1 VSGPLR
7 VEAVGPV
14 RVVHWDDGENRFQG
28 ESMAAW
34 HVVLDELEAVDGPLA
49 VVAVGTGKFFSNGL
63 DLDAFAGRPS
73 EDLLAYI
80 DDVHAV
86 FARVL
91 ALPLPTVAAVNG
103 HAFAGGGMLA
113 LCCDHRIMRS
123 DRGYFCLPEVDLGV
137 TFAPG
142 MLALIQATLPTP
154 TAREAMHTGRRYT
167 AEEAVAAGIAH
178 VALPEAE
185 VLPAAV
191 VVAAERAGKGRGVLG
206 GLKEQTFADALAV
219 LRGRS

>member
-1 VSGPLR
+1 MSAMR
-7 VEAVGPV
+7 IEHEGPV
-14 RVVHWDDGENRFQG
+14 AVLHLTEGENRFTPDFLDG
-28 ESMAAW
+28 VGAA
-34 HVVLDELEAVDGPLA
+34 LDEVEGLEDPLA
-49 VVAVGTGKFFSNGL
+49 LVLTGEGKFFSNGL
-63 DLDAFAGRPS
+63 DLEAFAGRPS

-80 DDVHAV
+80 DDVHAM

-91 ALPLPTVAAVNG
+91 ALPVPTVAAVNG

-142 MLALIQATLPTP
+142 MLALLQATLPTV
-154 TAREAMHTGRRYT
+154 TAREAMLTGRRYT
-167 AEEAVAAGIAH
+167 AEESVAAGIVH

-191 VVAAERAGKGRGVLG
+191 EVATGRAGKGRGVLG
-206 GLKEQTFADALAV
+206 GLKEQAFADALAV
-219 LRGRS
+219 LRQRS

>member
-1 VSGPLR
+1 MAGMR
-7 VEAVGPV
+7 IEREGPV
-14 RVVHWDDGENRFQG
+14 AVLHLTDGENRFTPDFLDG
-28 ESMAAW
+28 FEAA
-34 HVVLDELEAVDGPLA
+34 LDEVEGMADPLA
-49 VVAVGTGKFFSNGL
+49 FVLTGEGKFFSNGL